1 MTHYKQTT
9 SLAVNQMSL
18 DMPFDSRSDDHIV
31 LSQVVDF
38 YHNRL
43 KQNPEALSYLQKIG
57 VDTSEVVKH
66 FKLGVS
72 NRTLGNILPEKNR
85 KEGAA
90 LRGKLQRIGILK
102 SSGHELFRGSIVVP
116 IFDNGVVKQI
126 YGRKISNHLRP
137 GTPLHCY
144 LPNKEQGFFNK
155 KAIETCDEVIFCS
168 SIIDVLT
175 FWCAGYKNVTFIYGM
190 DEVCDESLLER
201 LKTSSVKRALIA
213 FANNDKDVDA
223 FAEQLNTVGVDS
235 YRIEFPIG
243 MDVNTYAIKNAPASQ
258 SLGDVIRKATWMGTG
273 SEPNLI
279 SDEVLAE
286 QTQEDNVGS
295 DSMPD
300 LQLDT
305 VEDVS
310 TVDEIVDESLPA
322 TVLPKPPEDIEAEI
336 NDDEIV
342 INLDD
347 RRYRVRGVQ
356 KNLCYDQLKVNLL
369 VNKGHTMH
377 VDVFDLYGARV
388 RANFIKQA
396 SLELNEKEDTIKSDL
411 AKLLLKLE
419 VLQDENIHQTLA
431 PKVIQP
437 ELSKKE
443 QTEAMTLLQSPD
455 LLKRILNDFESCGV
469 VGETT
474 NKLVSYLATLSRKL
488 DKPLAIMIQSTS
500 AAGKS
505 SLMDAVLSFI
515 PEEERIQYS
524 AMTGQSLFYMSDI
537 NLKHKILA
545 INEEEGA
552 SKASYA
558 LKLLQSDGQLTI
570 ASTGKDPESGR
581 HVTKEYKVEGPVMI
595 FSTTTAIDIDEELLN
610 RCLVLTVDEEREQT
624 QAIQELQRFEETLE
638 GLLATQTR
646 DDILRVH
653 RNAQRL
659 IKPLKV
665 VNPFAIQLTFLNDK
679 TRTRRDHKKY
689 LTLIRSI
696 ALLHQYQRE
705 VKTTYF
711 SGKMLSYI
719 EVTIEDIEI
728 ANKLANDILG
738 RSLDDIPPQTQRLLT
753 LIDNMVKEECQS
765 LRIDR
770 AMFQFTRRDVRAYCG
785 WGDTQLKVHLQR
797 LEAMEYLLIRRGGRG
812 QQIVYELLYNSE
824 GKDGEPFLMGLLDVE
839 ILRQQKKDD
848 DNPSGKNDNLSES
861 SRPQVGDVSVPHRRN
876 QKSVSVSHTNTLD
889 TKPVLD
895 TDNTVLPSKNHPA
908 TYHNPTSEKFM
919 DGTSL

>member
-1 MTHYKQTT
+1 MNTPLGNKKDG
-9 SLAVNQMSL
+9 VNNSNTL
-18 DMPFDSRSDDHIV
+18 FTVGDNNHVITKNIV
-31 LSQVVDF
+31 DYYYST
-38 YHNRL
+38 L
-43 KQNPEALSYLQKIG
+43 KQSPKELSYLQKYGIDKSG
-57 VDTSEVVKH
+57 AIEH
-66 FKLGVS
+66 FKLGFS
-72 NRTLGNILPEKNR
+72 NRTLGNLLPEKNR
-85 KEGAA
+85 KDGAA
-90 LRGKLQRIGILK
+90 QRGQLQRIGILK
-102 SSGHELFRGSIVVP
+102 PNGHELFRGSVVVP
-116 IFDNGVVKQI
+116 IFNNGIVKQI

-144 LPNKEQGFFNK
+144 LPNTEKGFFNQ
-155 KAIETCDEVIFCS
+155 KAIETCDEVIFCP
-168 SIIDVLT
+168 SIMDVLT
-175 FWCAGYKNVTFIYGM
+175 FWCAGYKNVICIYGN
-190 DEVCDESLLER
+190 DTSCDECLLGL
-201 LKTSSVKRALIA
+201 LKVSPVKRMLIA
-213 FANNDKDVDA
+213 YADDVAANA
-223 FAEQLNTVGVDS
+223 LAEQLKTIGIDT
-235 YRIEFPIG
+235 YRIELPNN
-243 MDVNTYAIKNAPASQ
+243 MDANTYAVNNQPASE
-258 SLGDVIRKATWMGTG
+258 SLGGLIRKAAWTG
-273 SEPNLI
+273 KGSSPPNTEGIHVEPI
-279 SDEVLAE
+279 
-286 QTQEDNVGS
+286 QED
-295 DSMPD
+295 D
-300 LQLDT
+300 
-305 VEDVS
+305 DVPEPKFIHES
-310 TVDEIVDESLPA
+310 KQKIADDINTVDDIKNETLPA
-322 TVLPKPPEDIEAEI
+322 TVFPEPPQEVDVEI
-336 NDDEIV
+336 HDDEII

-347 RRYRVRGVQ
+347 RRYRVRGLE
-356 KNLCYDQLKVNLL
+356 KNLCYDQLKVNIL

-396 SLELNEKEDTIKSDL
+396 SLELNVKEDTIKSDL

-431 PKVIQP
+431 PKVIQH

-443 QTEAMTLLQSPD
+443 QTEAMNLLQSPD

-595 FSTTTAIDIDEELLN
+595 FSTTTAIDVDEELLN

-665 VNPFAIQLTFLNDK
+665 VNPFATQLTFLNDK
-679 TRTRRDHKKY
+679 TRARRDHKKY

-696 ALLHQYQRE
+696 TLLHQYQRE

-719 EVTIEDIEI
+719 EVTIEDIEV
-728 ANKLANDILG
+728 ANKLANEVLG

-753 LIDNMVKEECQS
+753 LIDNMVKEECLS

-770 AMFQFTRRDVRAYCG
+770 QMFQFTRRDVRAYCG

-797 LEAMEYLLIRRGGRG
+797 LEAMEYLHIRRGGRG

-848 DNPSGKNDNLSES
+848 DKSSGQNDNLSES
-861 SRPQVGDVSVPHRRN
+861 SRPQVGNVSVPHRHN
-876 QKSVSVSHTNTLD
+876 QKSVSVSHTKTLD

-895 TDNTVLPSKNHPA
+895 TDNTVLPNKNYPA
-908 TYHNPTSEKFM
+908 TYHNPTSETFM

>member
-1 MTHYKQTT
+1 MNSPYSNYQPSNIPFT
-9 SLAVNQMSL
+9 S
-18 DMPFDSRSDDHIV
+18 SDDDHV
-31 LSQVVDF
+31 LTHQVVS
-38 YHNRL
+38 YYNETL
-43 KQNPEALSYLQKIG
+43 KNSPEILTYLQKIG
-57 VDTSEVVKH
+57 IDKSDVVDY
-66 FKLGVS
+66 FKLGHC
-72 NRTLGNILPEKNR
+72 NRTLGNQLPEKNR

-102 SSGHELFRGSIVVP
+102 SNGHELFRGSIVVP
-116 IFDNGVVKQI
+116 IIDNSVVKQI
-126 YGRKISNHLRP
+126 YGQKICKHLRP

-144 LPNKEQGFFNK
+144 LPNTEQVFFNQ

-168 SIIDVLT
+168 SIIDALT
-175 FWCAGYKNVTFIYGM
+175 FWCAGYKNVTHIYGL
-190 DEVCDESLLER
+190 DNACDESILEI
-201 LKTSSVKRALIA
+201 LKISPVKRALIA
-213 FANNDKDVDA
+213 FSANKKSGA
-223 FAEQLNTVGVDS
+223 IASTLAEQLNATGIDS
-235 YRIEFPIG
+235 YRIEFPNG
-243 MDVNTYAIKNAPASQ
+243 MDANAYAIKNAPASQ
-258 SLGDVIRKATWMGTG
+258 SLGNVIRKATWIGKGTAL
-273 SEPNLI
+273 NLPQ
-279 SDEVLAE
+279 DDVLVE
-286 QTQEDNVGS
+286 STQENIIKS
-295 DSMPD
+295 DSSPD
-300 LQLDT
+300 FHLDNK
-305 VEDVS
+305 VDGS
-310 TVDEIVDESLPA
+310 IDDEIKDEALPA
-322 TVLPKPPEDIEAEI
+322 TVLPKSPEDIDVKI

-342 INLDD
+342 INLED
-347 RRYRVRGVQ
+347 RRYRVRGLE

-369 VNKGHTMH
+369 VNKDHTMH

-396 SLELNEKEDTIKSDL
+396 ALELNEKEETIKSDL

-419 VLQDENIHQTLA
+419 VLQEKNIHQTLT

-443 QTEAMTLLQSPD
+443 QTEAMNLLQSPD
-455 LLKRILNDFESCGV
+455 LLKRIDNDLESCGV

-474 NKLVSYLATLSRKL
+474 NKQVSYLATLSRKL

-515 PEEERIQYS
+515 PEEERVQYS
-524 AMTGQSLFYMSDI
+524 AMTSQSLFYMSDI
-537 NLKHKILA
+537 NLKHKVLA
-545 INEEEGA
+545 INEEKGA
-552 SKASYA
+552 SKVAHP

-610 RCLVLTVDEEREQT
+610 RCLVLTVNEEREQT
-624 QAIQELQRFEETLE
+624 QAIQNHQRFEETLE

-646 DDILRVH
+646 EDILRVH

-665 VNPFAIQLTFLNDK
+665 VNPFATQLTFLNDK

-696 ALLHQYQRE
+696 TLLHQYQRE
-705 VKTTYF
+705 IKTTYF

-728 ANKLANDILG
+728 ANKLANNILG
-738 RSLDDIPPQTQRLLT
+738 CSLDDIPPQTQRLLT

-770 AMFQFTRRDVRAYCG
+770 KMFQFTRRDVRAYCA
-785 WGDTQLKVHLQR
+785 WGDTQLKVHLKR
-797 LEAMEYLLIRRGGRG
+797 LEDMEYLLIRRGGRG
-812 QQIVYELLYNSE
+812 KQIVYELLYNSE
-824 GKDGEPFLMGLLDVE
+824 GKDGELFLMGLLDIE
-839 ILRQQKKDD
+839 ILRQQNNDD
-848 DNPSGKNDNLSES
+848 EKQSVQNDNMSVP
-861 SRPQVGDVSVPHRRN
+861 SRPHVGKVTVSHRRI
-876 QKSVSVSHTNTLD
+876 QKMVSTSDSNVLA
-889 TKPVLD
+889 TKDVLNN
-895 TDNTVLPSKNHPA
+895 DNTVLPNNNHPA
-908 TYHNPTSEKFM
+908 TYRNPTPEILK
-919 DGTSL
+919 GGKSL